1 MFEFVDE
8 QYDEVE
14 KELAEFG
21 LILEPGEDGNGF
33 FVKYEDDEEG
43 EKKWFPDLG
52 DVADL
57 LVYLNERYVKKD

>member
-14 KELAEFG
+14 RELAEFG

-33 FVKYEDDEEG
+33 FVKSEDDEEEG
-43 EKKWFPDLG
+43 KWYRDLG

-57 LVYLNERYVKKD
+57 LVYLNERYVKED